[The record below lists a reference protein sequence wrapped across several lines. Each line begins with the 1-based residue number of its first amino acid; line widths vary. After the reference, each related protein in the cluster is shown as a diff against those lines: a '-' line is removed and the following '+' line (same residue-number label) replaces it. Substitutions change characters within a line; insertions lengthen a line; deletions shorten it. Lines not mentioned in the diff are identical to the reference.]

1 MSKSP
6 LRHTFQRDLAFK
18 EEMNGGT
25 IVTDEALDA
34 YDYYDHWRIEDEE
47 TEQDPRFAENNLE
60 YDLRTTDWILA
71 KVRGSDYYAQNLY
84 AALCNN
90 EFRRNDVWPIL
101 TNDAWHCSWR
111 FAGGI
116 IADMKQQGDYIDWYC
131 SGIRDPDDSGDPDP
145 IEDTGRRFVS
155 ESMVTD
161 EIRED
166 LFKLGWIVVVNGD

>member
-1 MSKSP
+1 
-6 LRHTFQRDLAFK
+6 
-18 EEMNGGT
+18 MNGGT

-34 YDYYDHWRIEDEE
+34 YDRYDQWRVEDEE
-47 TEQDPRFAENNLE
+47 TEQDPRFSENNLE
-60 YDLRTTDWILA
+60 YDLRTTEWILD
-71 KVRGSDYYAQNLY
+71 KVRASDYYAQNLY

-90 EFRRNDVWPIL
+90 EFRRNEVWPIL
-101 TNDAWHCSWR
+101 TNDFWRCSWR

-131 SGIRDPDDSGDPDP
+131 SGIRDPDNSGDPDT

-166 LFKLGWIVVVNGD
+166 LFKLGWVIVVDGD